1 MVKTSMVIL
10 GGEGMRRAVD
20 TEKQRDGETEDKGD
34 QRKPQGGTS
43 LCHLRTCSP
52 LGSLLIDLMEKCFRL
67 P

>member
-10 GGEGMRRAVD
+10 GGEGMRRAVE

-43 LCHLRTCSP
+43 LCHL
-52 LGSLLIDLMEKCFRL
+52 
-67 P
+67 